1 MRKDGRNKGSGA
13 LRVRPHSDNPAI
25 YKTKRPEGLSASK
38 KHQQIKDYANVT
50 HRGGQIPFQA
60 GSRTWQHQ
68 LCGPGFR
75 VMKDTGVSTW
85 VVESSS
91 GKEH

>member
-75 VMKDTGVSTW
+75 VMKDTGIRTW

-91 GKEH
+91 GKGR

>member
-1 MRKDGRNKGSGA
+1 MRKDGQNKGSGA

-50 HRGGQIPFQA
+50 HRGARFHSKQA
-60 GSRTWQHQ
+60 VELGSIS
-68 LCGPGFR
+68 C
-75 VMKDTGVSTW
+75 
-85 VVESSS
+85 VVQALES
-91 GKEH
+91 